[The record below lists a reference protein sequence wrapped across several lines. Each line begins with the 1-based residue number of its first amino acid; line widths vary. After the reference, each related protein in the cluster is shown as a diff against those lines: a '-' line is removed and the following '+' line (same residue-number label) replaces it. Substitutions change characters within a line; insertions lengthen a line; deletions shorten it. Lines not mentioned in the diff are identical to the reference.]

1 MKHIKTLILGGFLA
15 AALTAPVL
23 VAPAAAHDDD
33 KKHGKSKHNFCYDKH
48 GRWRSHPHC
57 PASRPSH
64 VHGHH
69 HHRETYY
76 RRYPS
81 HHHDGRRHDAHRP
94 QTIYVIK
101 DRRYERAPSRPAAR
115 DDYRI
120 VREARKE
127 VQESRDKLRNDRAE
141 LRKDRAELRR
151 DIRNR
156 AGKDEI
162 RNDRQEIRADLQK
175 IKSTRRELR
184 NDRAD
189 LDMARREW
197 ARR

>member
-1 MKHIKTLILGGFLA
+1 MKIFKTFILSGLLA
-15 AALTAPVL
+15 GTLTAPLL
-23 VAPAAAHDDD
+23 VPSAAAHDDD

-57 PASRPSH
+57 PAPRASH
-64 VHGHH
+64 SHGHH
-69 HHRETYY
+69 HHGQTHY

-81 HHHDGRRHDAHRP
+81 HHDAWHRDAHRP

-101 DRRYERAPSRPAAR
+101 DRRYDRAPSKPAAR

-127 VQESRDKLRNDRAE
+127 VQESREQLRNDRAE

-156 AGKDEI
+156 ASKEEI
-162 RNDRQEIRADLQK
+162 RKDRQEIRADLQK
-175 IKSTRRELR
+175 IKTTRHELR

-189 LDMARREW
+189 LEMARRDW
-197 ARR
+197 ARK